1 MAAQNNTPEDKQLA
15 LGKVEEVS
23 IIQTMEKSYLDY
35 AMSVIV
41 SRALP
46 DVRDGLKPVQRRI
59 VYAMYKS
66 GFTHDHRYEK
76 SAATVGEVLKNYHP
90 HGDIPVYDAMVRMA
104 QYFSMRYP
112 LVDGQ
117 GNFGSIDGDSPAA
130 MRYTEARLSKISGE
144 LLNDIE
150 KKTVPYAPNYSGTTE
165 EPTVMPATLP
175 HLLLN
180 GASGIAVGMA
190 TNIPP
195 HNVGEVIDA
204 TLLVIDNLV
213 DQMKK
218 RKEDLSTVTGLIVPE
233 IHYKGDGEL
242 VVTEEMERANMH
254 ALQSYFDSEVTI
266 DELMQYI
273 KGPDFPTGA
282 AIYDKVEIAQA
293 YATGK
298 GRVLMRAKTRIEELK
313 NGKFAIIVYELPYQ
327 VNKASLIA
335 RIADLHKEK
344 KMEGIAA
351 LADESDRDGIRV
363 YIELKRD
370 ANPQLVL
377 NNLYKLTAMQTTFNV
392 NTVALNDAG
401 VPQVMTLKMV
411 LEYFLKHRFVVATR
425 RAWFE
430 LLEARARAHILEGL
444 LIAADHIDEVI
455 KIIRGSADAD
465 EARGKLMERFKL
477 SEIQATAI
485 LDMQLRRLAALE
497 RKKLEDEYANL
508 KNTMEYL
515 EDLLAH
521 PQKMLNTIKK
531 ELVKIKEVYG
541 DERRTQ
547 VFASKPGEFSAEDLI
562 ANEPAIVTVTQSGYI
577 KRQGFDAFRSQARGG
592 KGVIGMTTKEEDV
605 ISQVFSC
612 QTHDNLMCFT
622 NLGKVYSVR
631 VFDIP
636 EAQRAA
642 KGTAMVN
649 LIAMSQDERVTAV
662 LAVSMEGKSMQ
673 IQEGELS
680 VEDAEAEKKVSY
692 KFLVMGTKNGT
703 VKKTELKEFEN
714 LRRSGVIAINLVK
727 GDELRFVKPSTG
739 KDEILQITSEGMSIR
754 YSEIEVRQTARDTAG
769 VRGIK
774 IKDGDQVVGMLVE
787 NSKSSA
793 LVMTV
798 AEKGLGKKTAFS
810 EWPLQL
816 RGGQGVKAAVL
827 SPKTGKLVSAILIR
841 ETHEHLV
848 LSTSKGTVIK
858 LTIADVPKLGRMTQ
872 GVILMRISDASGE
885 KIAAATVLLKS

>member
-1 MAAQNNTPEDKQLA
+1 MPNQTIPDDKQLA
-15 LGKVEEVS
+15 LGKIEEIS
-23 IIQTMEKSYLDY
+23 IISTMEKSYLDY

-41 SRALP
+41 ARALP

-104 QYFSMRYP
+104 QHFSMRYP

-130 MRYTEARLSKISGE
+130 MRYTEARLAKISGE
-144 LLNDIE
+144 LFADIE
-150 KKTVPYAPNYSGTTE
+150 KQTVPFVANYSGTTE
-165 EPTVMPATLP
+165 EPTVMPAVLP

-195 HNVGEVIDA
+195 HNISEVIEA
-204 TLLVIDNLV
+204 TLAVIDNLI
-213 DQMKK
+213 DLMKK
-218 RKEDLSTVTGLIVPE
+218 RKEDLSKVTGLIVPE
-233 IHYKGDGEL
+233 MLGD
-242 VVTEEMERANMH
+242 VTQEEVEHAAMERAN
-254 ALQSYFDSEVTI
+254 LQTLQKYFDSEVTV
-266 DELMQYI
+266 DELMQFI

-282 AIYDKVEIAQA
+282 AIYDKTEIAQA
-293 YATGK
+293 YAAGK

-351 LADESDRDGIRV
+351 LADESDRDGIRI

-392 NTVALNDAG
+392 NTVALNDMG

-444 LIAADHIDEVI
+444 LIAVDHIDEVI
-455 KIIRGSADAD
+455 KIIRSSEDADA
-465 EARGKLMERFKL
+465 ARFKLMSRFSL

-497 RKKLEDEYANL
+497 RKKLEDEYALL

-521 PQKMLNTIKK
+521 PQKLLSTIKK
-531 ELVKIKEVYG
+531 ELVKIKENYG

-547 VFASKPGEFSAEDLI
+547 VFAAKPGEFAAEDLI
-562 ANEPAIVTVTQSGYI
+562 ANEATIVTVTQSGYI
-577 KRQGFDAFRSQARGG
+577 KRQAIDAFRSQARGG

-622 NLGKVYSVR
+622 NLGKIYTVR

-636 EAQRAA
+636 ESQRTA
-642 KGTAMVN
+642 KGTALVN
-649 LIAMSQDERVTAV
+649 LIAMSQEERVTAV
-662 LAVSMEGKSMQ
+662 LAVSTDGKSLQ
-673 IQEGELS
+673 IQEGESS
-680 VEDAEAEKKVSY
+680 VEEAEAEKKVAY

-714 LRRSGVIAINLVK
+714 IRRTGVIAINLVS
-727 GDELRFVKPSTG
+727 GDELKFVRPSTG
-739 KDEILQITSEGMSIR
+739 HDEILLITAEGMSIR
-754 YSEIEVRQTARDTAG
+754 FSEIEVRQTARDTAG

-774 IKDGDQVVGMLVE
+774 MKDGDTLVGLMVE
-787 NSKSSA
+787 DPKSAVGVLTIS
-793 LVMTV
+793 
-798 AEKGLGKKTAFS
+798 EKGLGKKTIYS

-816 RGGQGVKAAVL
+816 RGGQGVKAAVI
-827 SPKTGKLVSAILIR
+827 SPKTGRLVGAIGAR
-841 ETHEHLV
+841 ASHEHLV
-848 LSTSKGTVIK
+848 LSTTKGTVIK
-858 LTIADVPKLGRMTQ
+858 INIADVPKLGRMTQ
-872 GVILMRISDASGE
+872 GVILMRVNESASE
-885 KIAAATVLLKS
+885 RIAAATVLLKS

>member
-1 MAAQNNTPEDKQLA
+1 MAAQTNNPEDKQLV
-15 LGKVEEVS
+15 LGKVDEVS

-213 DQMKK
+213 DLMKK
-218 RKEDLSTVTGLIVPE
+218 RKEDLTTVTQLIVPE
-233 IHYKGDGEL
+233 MNYQGEGEL
-242 VVTEEMERANMH
+242 VVTEEMERTNLHTLM
-254 ALQSYFDSEVTI
+254 QYFESEITV
-266 DELMQYI
+266 DELMEHI

-282 AIYDKVEIAQA
+282 AIYDKAEIALA

-444 LIAADHIDEVI
+444 LIAADHIDDVI

-465 EARGKLMERFKL
+465 TARGKLMERFKL

-497 RKKLEDEYANL
+497 RKKLEDEYATL
-508 KNTMEYL
+508 KNIMEYL

-521 PQKMLNTIKK
+521 PQKLLNTIKK
-531 ELVKIKEVYG
+531 ELVKIKETYG
-541 DERRTQ
+541 DARRTQ

-562 ANEPAIVTVTQSGYI
+562 ANEPTIVTVTQSGYI

-636 EAQRAA
+636 EAQRTA

-649 LIAMSQDERVTAV
+649 LIAMAQDERVTAV
-662 LAVSMEGKSMQ
+662 LAVSMEGKAMK
-673 IQEGELS
+673 IQEGESS
-680 VEDAEAEKKVSY
+680 VEDAEAEKKVAY
-692 KFLVMGTKNGT
+692 KFLVMGTKHGT

-714 LRRSGVIAINLVK
+714 LRRNGVIAINLVK

-739 KDEILQITSEGMSIR
+739 KDEVLQITSEGMSIR

-774 IKDGDQVVGMLVE
+774 IKDGDHVVGMLVE
-787 NSKSSA
+787 NPKSSA

-816 RGGQGVKAAVL
+816 RGGQGVKAAVI